1 VIEAP
6 SGSHV
11 SVLPAT
17 LGERA
22 RAAGP
27 HEVTPEAILF
37 RVPGTL
43 TALVSATDIDIEPVS
58 GVDAGELTWWREHH
72 LASAQR
78 LLRGTLSLWASGIV
92 CAGGAVAFIGEEGA
106 GKSAVAAALAQHG
119 HHSVL
124 SDTALAVQLRG
135 GTPVAIPGDPMLAL
149 PRGALAQLELS
160 DEHGQPFRG
169 GVRKR
174 ACRFNAAA
182 HAAAVPLKTVIV
194 LRRTLEDVAPE
205 PDSLHGPDAFQAIR
219 HATLLANLIAPAGLR
234 AAHFG
239 WCSAIAARARMLIV
253 RSSRFRDDVAD
264 VAAVVAA
271 ELGT

>member
-1 VIEAP
+1 MIAAP

-22 RAAGP
+22 RAAGA

-92 CAGGAVAFIGEEGA
+92 CAGGAVAFIGEERPRLLRACQGPAQSHPARIANMCSFLKEGVPRNRQA
-106 GKSAVAAALAQHG
+106 GK
-119 HHSVL
+119 
-124 SDTALAVQLRG
+124 
-135 GTPVAIPGDPMLAL
+135 
-149 PRGALAQLELS
+149 
-160 DEHGQPFRG
+160 
-169 GVRKR
+169 
-174 ACRFNAAA
+174 
-182 HAAAVPLKTVIV
+182 
-194 LRRTLEDVAPE
+194 
-205 PDSLHGPDAFQAIR
+205 
-219 HATLLANLIAPAGLR
+219 
-234 AAHFG
+234 
-239 WCSAIAARARMLIV
+239 
-253 RSSRFRDDVAD
+253 
-264 VAAVVAA
+264 
-271 ELGT
+271 